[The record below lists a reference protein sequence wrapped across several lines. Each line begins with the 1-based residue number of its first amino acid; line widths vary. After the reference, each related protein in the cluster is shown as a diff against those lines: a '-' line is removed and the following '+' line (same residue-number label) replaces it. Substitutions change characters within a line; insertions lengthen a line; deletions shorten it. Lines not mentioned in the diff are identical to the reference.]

1 MEVNLPALIKYF
13 EMLCSLEDGQQ
24 ITVGEVLIKRE
35 GNRIWES
42 VFIIEEEEYIDEE
55 TIEDEEET

>member
-13 EMLCSLEDGQQ
+13 EMLCSLEDGDE
-24 ITVGEVLIKRE
+24 IHFGERIVKRM

-42 VFIIEEEEYIDEE
+42 VFIVNE
-55 TIEDEEET
+55 EDEEEIEEV